1 MLSYLIILLDDTSPS
16 YCHYEVSLMERK
28 LIGLDDL
35 KSGILYAM
43 KENLNVQFVYPD
55 YELPM
60 EYVEV
65 IESIDHTKIKPDSH
79 AENADVIILTDWDF
93 KRTNVV
99 DNSTCIIRACRKE
112 LLSKREQLRTI
123 LSKVSRLNIVLT
135 DIEYFSDND
144 IESYSNLLTDLAED
158 VYKIM
163 SSGRN
168 IQMNLLTDR
177 LMLEE
182 MNNCNAGVNTITL
195 APNGKFY
202 LCPAFYYDS
211 PRNDVG
217 DLITGIKIRNQQLL
231 KLDHAPICR
240 ICDAYQCKR
249 CIWLNEKLTFDRNTP
264 SHQQCVMSHLER
276 NASCDLLEKLNNSG
290 IYLGNNQKIEKNSEL
305 DPFNIV
311 NRWKQERL

>member
-16 YCHYEVSLMERK
+16 YCHYEVSLRDRK

-35 KSGILYAM
+35 KSGIIFAM

-60 EYVEV
+60 EYVEI

-79 AENADVIILTDWDF
+79 AEDADVIVLTDWDF
-93 KRTNVV
+93 KRTDVV
-99 DNSTCIIRACRKE
+99 DNSTCVIRACRKE
-112 LLSKREQLRTI
+112 LLNKHEQLRTI
-123 LSKVSRLNIVLT
+123 MSKVSRLNIVLT
-135 DIEYFSDND
+135 DIEDFSDND
-144 IESYSNLLTDLAED
+144 IDSYSNLLTDIAED
-158 VYKIM
+158 VYIIM

-182 MNNCNAGVNTITL
+182 MNNCNAGVNNITL

-211 PRNDVG
+211 PRNDIG
-217 DLITGIKIRNQQLL
+217 DLINGVKIRNQQLL

-264 SHQQCVMSHLER
+264 SLQQCVMSHLER

-290 IYLGNNQKIEKNSEL
+290 INFGNIQNIEKKSEL

-311 NRWKQERL
+311 NRWK

>member
-16 YCHYEVSLMERK
+16 YCHYEVSLRDRK

-35 KSGILYAM
+35 KSGIIFAM

-60 EYVEV
+60 EYVEI

-79 AENADVIILTDWDF
+79 AEDADVIVLTDWDF
-93 KRTNVV
+93 KRTDVV
-99 DNSTCIIRACRKE
+99 DNSTCVIRACRKE
-112 LLSKREQLRTI
+112 LLNKHEQLRTI
-123 LSKVSRLNIVLT
+123 MSKVSRLNIVLT
-135 DIEYFSDND
+135 DIEDFSDND
-144 IESYSNLLTDLAED
+144 IDSYSNLLTDIAED
-158 VYKIM
+158 VYIIM

-182 MNNCNAGVNTITL
+182 MNNCNAGVNNVTL

-202 LCPAFYYDS
+202 ICPAFYYDS
-211 PRNDVG
+211 PQDDIG
-217 DLITGIKIRNQQLL
+217 DLVNGIRIRNQHLL
-231 KLDHAPICR
+231 KLDYAPICR
-240 ICDAYQCKR
+240 NCDAFQCKR
-249 CIWLNEKLTFDRNTP
+249 CIWLNEKLTFDKNTP

-276 NASCDLLEKLNNSG
+276 NASCDLLEKLNKSCVYIEN
-290 IYLGNNQKIEKNSEL
+290 IHKIEKNSEL

-311 NRWKQERL
+311 NRWK

>member
-16 YCHYEVSLMERK
+16 YCHYEVSLRDRK

-35 KSGILYAM
+35 KSGIIFAM

-60 EYVEV
+60 EYVEI

-79 AENADVIILTDWDF
+79 AEDADVIVLTDWDF
-93 KRTNVV
+93 KRTDVV
-99 DNSTCIIRACRKE
+99 DNSTCVIRACRKE
-112 LLSKREQLRTI
+112 LLNKHEQLRTI
-123 LSKVSRLNIVLT
+123 MSKVSRLNIVLT
-135 DIEYFSDND
+135 DIEDFSDND
-144 IESYSNLLTDLAED
+144 IDSYSNLLTDIAED
-158 VYKIM
+158 VYIIM

-182 MNNCNAGVNTITL
+182 MNNCNAGVNNITL

-211 PRNDVG
+211 PRNDIG
-217 DLITGIKIRNQQLL
+217 DLINGVKIRNQQLL

-290 IYLGNNQKIEKNSEL
+290 INFGNIQNIEKKSEL

-311 NRWKQERL
+311 NRWK

>member
-16 YCHYEVSLMERK
+16 YCHYEVSLRDRK

-35 KSGILYAM
+35 KSGIIFAM

-60 EYVEV
+60 EYVEI

-79 AENADVIILTDWDF
+79 AEDADVIVLTDWDF
-93 KRTNVV
+93 KRTDVV
-99 DNSTCIIRACRKE
+99 DNSTCVIRACRKE
-112 LLSKREQLRTI
+112 LLNKHEQLRTI
-123 LSKVSRLNIVLT
+123 MSKVSRLNIVLT
-135 DIEYFSDND
+135 DIEDFSDND
-144 IESYSNLLTDLAED
+144 IDSYSNLLTDIAED
-158 VYKIM
+158 VYIII

-182 MNNCNAGVNTITL
+182 MNNCNAGVNNITL

-211 PRNDVG
+211 PRNDIG
-217 DLITGIKIRNQQLL
+217 DLINGVKIRNQQLL

-276 NASCDLLEKLNNSG
+276 NASCDLLERLNNSG
-290 IYLGNNQKIEKNSEL
+290 INLGYNQKIEENSEL

-311 NRWKQERL
+311 NRWK

>member
-1 MLSYLIILLDDTSPS
+1 MLSYLIILLDDTSTS
-16 YCHYEVSLMERK
+16 YCHYEVSPRDRK

-35 KSGILYAM
+35 KSGIIFAM

-60 EYVEV
+60 EYVEI

-79 AENADVIILTDWDF
+79 AEDADVIVLTDWDF
-93 KRTNVV
+93 KRTDVV
-99 DNSTCIIRACRKE
+99 DNSTCVIRACRKE
-112 LLSKREQLRTI
+112 LLNKHEQLRTI
-123 LSKVSRLNIVLT
+123 MSKVSRLNIVLT
-135 DIEYFSDND
+135 DIEDFSDND
-144 IESYSNLLTDLAED
+144 IDSYSNLLTDIAED
-158 VYKIM
+158 VYIIM

-182 MNNCNAGVNTITL
+182 MNNCNAGVNNITL

-211 PRNDVG
+211 PRNDIG
-217 DLITGIKIRNQQLL
+217 DLINGVKIRNQQLL

-264 SHQQCVMSHLER
+264 SLQQCVMSHLER
-276 NASCDLLEKLNNSG
+276 NASCDLLEKLNKSCVYIEN
-290 IYLGNNQKIEKNSEL
+290 IHKIEKNSEL

-311 NRWKQERL
+311 NRWK

>member
-1 MLSYLIILLDDTSPS
+1 
-16 YCHYEVSLMERK
+16 
-28 LIGLDDL
+28 
-35 KSGILYAM
+35 M

-60 EYVEV
+60 EYVEI

-79 AENADVIILTDWDF
+79 AEDADVIVLTDWDF
-93 KRTNVV
+93 KRTDVV
-99 DNSTCIIRACRKE
+99 DNSTCVIRACRKE
-112 LLSKREQLRTI
+112 LLNKHEQLRTI
-123 LSKVSRLNIVLT
+123 MSKVSRLNIVLT
-135 DIEYFSDND
+135 DIEDFSDND
-144 IESYSNLLTDLAED
+144 IDSYSNLLTDIAED
-158 VYKIM
+158 VYIIM

-182 MNNCNAGVNTITL
+182 MNNCNAGVNNITL

-211 PRNDVG
+211 PRNDIG
-217 DLITGIKIRNQQLL
+217 DLINGVKIRNQQLL

-290 IYLGNNQKIEKNSEL
+290 INLGYNQKIEENSEL

-311 NRWKQERL
+311 NRWK